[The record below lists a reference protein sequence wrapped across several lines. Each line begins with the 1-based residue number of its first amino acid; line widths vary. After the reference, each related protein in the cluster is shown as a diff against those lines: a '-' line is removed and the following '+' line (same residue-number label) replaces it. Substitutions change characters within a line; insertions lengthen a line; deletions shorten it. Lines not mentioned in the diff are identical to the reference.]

1 MVILFLKDVV
11 SLTKTRPSCFWR
23 KGTAHSH
30 VTKSNPC
37 SCTAVQANTIKVV
50 SFINNFV
57 IAEFITIAGNFIS
70 RSCGTTI
77 LTKMRP
83 ELWRFGAL
91 CAGTSSSTDVA
102 HCTLD
107 EHIAL
112 IQGAAQSQ

>member
-77 LTKMRP
+77 FNQN
-83 ELWRFGAL
+83 EA
-91 CAGTSSSTDVA
+91 
-102 HCTLD
+102 
-107 EHIAL
+107 
-112 IQGAAQSQ
+112 